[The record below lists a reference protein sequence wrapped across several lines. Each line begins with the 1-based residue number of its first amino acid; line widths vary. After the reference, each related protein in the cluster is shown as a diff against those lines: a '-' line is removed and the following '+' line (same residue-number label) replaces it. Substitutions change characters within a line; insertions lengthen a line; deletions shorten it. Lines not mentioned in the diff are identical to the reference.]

1 MSYYHVPVM
10 PREVLEVLACR
21 PGGTYVDCTVG
32 GGGHA
37 RLILEQIGPR
47 GRLIGIDRDPA
58 AIAASQES
66 LQEFADQVTLV
77 KANFFGLQGVLSDLG
92 VEEVDGFLFDLGI
105 SSHQVDLPQRGFSYM
120 HNAPLDMRMDPSVP
134 RTAAELLNTA
144 SEMELRH
151 IISRYGEERW
161 ADRIAAS
168 IVAARQREPFVTTF
182 QLVDVVKEAIP
193 AAARRRG
200 PHPAKR
206 TFQALRIAV
215 NDELG
220 GIENALRQAVDR
232 LTTGGRIVVISFH
245 SLEDRI
251 VKKTFRELAQSCVCP
266 PEAPVCVCSQEPKVR
281 VITPRP
287 LVPKQEEIEV
297 NPRARSAKLR
307 GAEKLGRK

>member
-1 MSYYHVPVM
+1 M
-10 PREVLEVLACR
+10 
-21 PGGTYVDCTVG
+21 DCTVG

-200 PHPAKR
+200 PILLREPFKPCASQSTMSWGNRKRPPAGSGS
-206 TFQALRIAV
+206 V
-215 NDELG
+215 ND
-220 GIENALRQAVDR
+220 RW
-232 LTTGGRIVVISFH
+232 RIVVISFH
-245 SLEDRI
+245 SLEDRLS
-251 VKKTFRELAQSCVCP
+251 RRPSGNWPNLASVP
-266 PEAPVCVCSQEPKVR
+266 GSSVCVAARSPKCGLS
-281 VITPRP
+281 P
-287 LVPKQEEIEV
+287 LGLWFRSRRDRGES
-297 NPRARSAKLR
+297 RRSAKLR

>member
-1 MSYYHVPVM
+1 M
-10 PREVLEVLACR
+10 PKEVLEVLACR
-21 PGGTYVDCTVG
+21 SGGTYVDCTVG

-37 RLILEQIGPR
+37 RLVLEQIGPQ

-58 AIAASQES
+58 AIAASREN
-66 LQEFADQVTLV
+66 LQEFADQLTLV
-77 KANFFGLQGVLSDLG
+77 RANFFGLKQVLSDLDLK
-92 VEEVDGFLFDLGI
+92 EVDGFLFDLGV

-144 SEMELRH
+144 SETELRD
-151 IISRYGEERW
+151 IIRRYGEERW
-161 ADRIAAS
+161 ADRIAEFIA
-168 IVAARQREPFVTTF
+168 AARRKEPFVTTF
-182 QLVDVVKEAIP
+182 QLVDVIKEAIP

-220 GIENALRQAVDR
+220 GIEKALRQAVD
-232 LTTGGRIVVISFH
+232 LLKTGGRIGVISFH

-251 VKKTFRELAQSCVCP
+251 IKGTFRDLARSCVCP
-266 PEAPVCVCSQEPKVR
+266 PEAPVCICNKEPKVR

-287 LVPKQEEIEV
+287 LVPKQEEVQE

>member
-1 MSYYHVPVM
+1 
-10 PREVLEVLACR
+10 
-21 PGGTYVDCTVG
+21 
-32 GGGHA
+32 
-37 RLILEQIGPR
+37 
-47 GRLIGIDRDPA
+47 
-58 AIAASQES
+58 
-66 LQEFADQVTLV
+66 
-77 KANFFGLQGVLSDLG
+77 
-92 VEEVDGFLFDLGI
+92 
-105 SSHQVDLPQRGFSYM
+105 M

>member
-1 MSYYHVPVM
+1 M
-10 PREVLEVLACR
+10 PPYLSKS
-21 PGGTYVDCTVG
+21 D
-32 GGGHA
+32 
-37 RLILEQIGPR
+37 R
-47 GRLIGIDRDPA
+47 GRRS
-58 AIAASQES
+58 ASTGTRRPS
-66 LQEFADQVTLV
+66 LLPRKAQEFADQVPGQSQLL
-77 KANFFGLQGVLSDLG
+77 GLQGVLSDLG

-220 GIENALRQAVDR
+220 GIEKALRQAVD
-232 LTTGGRIVVISFH
+232 LLKTGGRIGVISFH
-245 SLEDRI
+245 SLEDRMSNPFGI
-251 VKKTFRELAQSCVCP
+251 WPGLRVPRKPPLDLQQGTQSASHHP
-266 PEAPVCVCSQEPKVR
+266 DPGS
-281 VITPRP
+281 
-287 LVPKQEEIEV
+287 
-297 NPRARSAKLR
+297 
-307 GAEKLGRK
+307 